1 VKEIR
6 KISNQNGAAMV
17 EFAIVLPVLLM
28 LIFGMIELSIL
39 LYDKAMITNAS
50 REGTRLGILYRPNP
64 VLEEDITNTVDSY
77 LLNNLISLGDGSAN
91 WTTTVSGQCSYTGA
105 PLTVTVTY
113 PYNFLVLPNFVQ
125 SLSGTL
131 TLSAQT
137 VMRCE

>member
-1 VKEIR
+1 MKR
-6 KISNQNGAAMV
+6 LGKINNQNGAALV

-28 LIFGMIELSIL
+28 LIFGMIEFSIL

-50 REGTRLGILYRPNP
+50 REGARAGIVYSPTP
-64 VLEEDITNTVDSY
+64 VTKEKIELTVNNY
-77 LLNNLISLGDGSAN
+77 LQTHLISLGGASAP
-91 WTTTVSGQCSYTGA
+91 TIIAGQCTGTGA

>member
-1 VKEIR
+1 MKR
-6 KISNQNGAAMV
+6 LGKINNQNGAALV

-28 LIFGMIELSIL
+28 LIFGMIEFSIL

-50 REGTRLGILYRPNP
+50 REGARAGIVYSPTP
-64 VLEEDITNTVDSY
+64 VTKEKIELTVNNY
-77 LLNNLISLGDGSAN
+77 LQTHLISLGGASAP
-91 WTTTVSGQCSYTGA
+91 TITAGQCTGTGA

-113 PYNFLVLPNFVQ
+113 PYNFLVLPDFVQ